1 MRLSCINCSTAMT
14 LSNRSG
20 VEIDQCTRCKG
31 MWPDIRD
38 LEKIANMQNRYE
50 DENLEKYHYDK
61 DMTTMI
67 NISAENTK
75 RQVSWR
81 IYLTLAKYNEQIIQ
95 YYLIE
100 IIEKLIIQKAK

>member
-20 VEIDQCTRCKG
+20 VEIDQCPRCKG

-50 DENLEKYHYDK
+50 DENLEKHHYEK
-61 DMTTMI
+61 DMTMTI

-100 IIEKLIIQKAK
+100 MIERLIIQKAK